1 MPFVSCVC
9 ACRLALWWSFFLKII
24 WRSQGGAKRFVG
36 DWWHDELK
44 LSDIISSSH
53 TQQHSLFPPC
63 SNPIAK
69 TGRDREDTMTA
80 PVAKSYFKAKIEL
93 GENLKG
99 VEVGSKSLHCTLL
112 IWFVLTSVCTNYSMY
127 CAENEFENQYSDVC
141 NYNRIHFWDQRYLDD
156 QVLPLHETHIVSVF
170 MFVII
175 YVTNS
180 GTFRVVFSLR
190 SILGDCEWASS

>member
-1 MPFVSCVC
+1 
-9 ACRLALWWSFFLKII
+9 
-24 WRSQGGAKRFVG
+24 
-36 DWWHDELK
+36 
-44 LSDIISSSH
+44 
-53 TQQHSLFPPC
+53 
-63 SNPIAK
+63 
-69 TGRDREDTMTA
+69 
-80 PVAKSYFKAKIEL
+80 
-93 GENLKG
+93 
-99 VEVGSKSLHCTLL
+99 
-112 IWFVLTSVCTNYSMY
+112 MY

-190 SILGDCEWASS
+190 SILGDCE